1 MSTCK
6 VLHTSDWHIGKKI
19 GHFSRIGE
27 QKRFLNFLLE
37 FIRKE
42 KINLLI
48 VAGDVYDS
56 KRPGLDE
63 QKLVNDFF
71 YELSFTSC
79 RWCVVITGNHDK
91 KDYFNINKKILSKFN
106 FFLITGDEF
115 FNQVVFLE
123 NCGDIKFIIVCVPY
137 FNEKFLVSQSCGD
150 IELHNDLFLKNLESV
165 YKDRISNI
173 VGSFDDKYCNIPK
186 ILIAHSFFSNSS
198 VASSIGNSFILP
210 ISVFGDYNF
219 SYIALGHIHDF
230 KKLKDNIVYS
240 GSPIQYSFD
249 ENVKKYVNVL
259 FFNGNELI
267 DQNRILL
274 PLFGELRFLQ
284 GSFDDIINAL
294 NRIKNEIFY
303 ICYLKI
309 ELHERVNV
317 ELEEQIYNLVRSSSI
332 NIFDIYYHLVDSGE
346 EFLHNEQKFLSRD
359 EVLSKA
365 EKYFFQKKLRRDITN
380 GFKKGNKFKEED
392 LVALFEEILLKG
404 RAGDYENQ

>member
-1 MSTCK
+1 M
-6 VLHTSDWHIGKKI
+6 LHTSDWHIGKKI

-27 QKRFLNFLLE
+27 QKKFLNFLLE
-37 FIRKE
+37 FIKNE

-48 VAGDVYDS
+48 IAGDVYDS

-63 QKLVNDFF
+63 QRLVNDFF

-106 FFLITGDEF
+106 FFLVTGDEF
-115 FNQVVFLE
+115 FNQVIFLE
-123 NCGDIKFIIVCVPY
+123 DCGDIKFIIVCVPY
-137 FNEKFLVSQSCGD
+137 FNEKFLVNQSCGD
-150 IELHNDLFLKNLESV
+150 IELHNDVFLKNLENV
-165 YKDRISNI
+165 YKDRILNI

-210 ISVFGDYNF
+210 ISVFGDGNF
-219 SYIALGHIHDF
+219 SYIALGHIHNF

-249 ENVKKYVNVL
+249 EDVKKYVNVL
-259 FFNGNELI
+259 FFSGNELI
-267 DQNRILL
+267 EQNRILL

-284 GSFDDIINAL
+284 GSFDDIMNAL
-294 NRIKNEIFY
+294 NKIKGDISSL
-303 ICYLKI
+303 CYLKI
-309 ELHERVNV
+309 EINEKVNV
-317 ELEEQIYNLVRSSSI
+317 EFEEQIYNLVRSSSI
-332 NIFDIYYHLVDSGE
+332 NIFDIYYHLVDSEE
-346 EFLHNEQKFLSRD
+346 EFLHNEQKLLSRD
-359 EVLSKA
+359 EVLSKD
-365 EKYFFQKKLRRDITN
+365 EKYFFQKKLRRDIMN
-380 GFKKGNKFKEED
+380 GFRKGNKFKEED
-392 LVALFEEILLKG
+392 IIALFEEILLKG

>member
-1 MSTCK
+1 MSICK

-27 QKRFLNFLLE
+27 QKKFLNFLLE
-37 FIRKE
+37 FIKNE

-48 VAGDVYDS
+48 IAGDVYDS

-63 QKLVNDFF
+63 QRLVNDFF

-106 FFLITGDEF
+106 FFLVTGDEF
-115 FNQVVFLE
+115 FNQVIFLE
-123 NCGDIKFIIVCVPY
+123 DCGDIKFIIVCVPY
-137 FNEKFLVSQSCGD
+137 FNEKFLVNQSCGD
-150 IELHNDLFLKNLESV
+150 IELHNDVFLKNLENV
-165 YKDRISNI
+165 YKDRILNI

-210 ISVFGDYNF
+210 ISVFGDGNF
-219 SYIALGHIHDF
+219 SYIALGHIHNF

-249 ENVKKYVNVL
+249 EDVKKYVNVL
-259 FFNGNELI
+259 FFSGNELI
-267 DQNRILL
+267 EQNRILL

-284 GSFDDIINAL
+284 GSFDDIMNAL
-294 NRIKNEIFY
+294 NKIKGDISSL
-303 ICYLKI
+303 CYLKI
-309 ELHERVNV
+309 EINEKVNV
-317 ELEEQIYNLVRSSSI
+317 EFEEQIYNLVRSSSI
-332 NIFDIYYHLVDSGE
+332 NIFDIYYHLVDSEE
-346 EFLHNEQKFLSRD
+346 EFLHNEQKLLSRD
-359 EVLSKA
+359 EVLSKD
-365 EKYFFQKKLRRDITN
+365 EKYFFQKKLRRDIMN
-380 GFKKGNKFKEED
+380 GFRKGNKFKEED
-392 LVALFEEILLKG
+392 IIALFEEILLKG